1 MFEELEEDQPC
12 KSREWYKMGL
22 EKGAVLCDFKSL
34 EGSTYGF
41 SDADPPSSLLHNS
54 CPMMTQVNSD
64 KLLTELLKMVVVEH
78 SAP

>member
-12 KSREWYKMGL
+12 KSREWFKMGL

-34 EGSTYGF
+34 EGST
-41 SDADPPSSLLHNS
+41 LLLNS

-64 KLLTELLKMVVVEH
+64 NLSLNY
-78 SAP
+78 

>member
-22 EKGAVLCDFKSL
+22 EKGAVLCDFKSWRAAHM
-34 EGSTYGF
+34 GSQPCP
-41 SDADPPSSLLHNS
+41 ALLHNS

-64 KLLTELLKMVVVEH
+64 KLSLNY
-78 SAP
+78 